1 MTRASRDRGFT
12 LIEVLVAMLI
22 LSIAVA
28 GTMRIVT
35 DANVRAAGEAQRLEA
50 WNELRYRVRLA
61 QAESGGV
68 SLEQGQTLAEWTV
81 TRDIVERGDLA
92 GVAVAWVVVRGEIRW
107 RWRGED
113 RFLEHEEIRM
123 IAASRS

>member
-1 MTRASRDRGFT
+1 MIQGRCDKGFT

-22 LSIAVA
+22 LSIAVV
-28 GTMRIVT
+28 GTTRIVT

-61 QAESGGV
+61 QAESGRV
-68 SLEQGQTLAEWTV
+68 SLEQGQAMADWNV

-92 GVAVAWVVVRGEIRW
+92 GVAVAWVAVRGEIRW

>member
-61 QAESGGV
+61 QAASGGV
-68 SLEQGQTLAEWTV
+68 SLEQGQALAEWTV

-92 GVAVAWVVVRGEIRW
+92 GVAVAWVTVRGEIRW